1 MFGNT
6 KVIKND
12 VKWICKTLK
21 DNEKWK
27 GKIEE
32 NVGKCPAEERIGGL
46 EEYDKK
52 QNTKIDKVSD
62 KVSNLTG
69 KISVWGYI
77 LTGIIVICTI
87 LTIVLG
93 VFDRNKVR
101 GEMLQVYNGAPQYC
115 NCGRVG
121 RCSCDEKLCDCVE
134 CRTAIIEEED

>member
-12 VKWICKTLK
+12 VKWICKNLEE
-21 DNEKWK
+21 NEKWK

-32 NVGKCPAEERIGGL
+32 NVGKCPAKGRIDDL
-46 EEYDKK
+46 ESYDKG
-52 QNTKIDKVSD
+52 QNAKIDKVSD

-93 VFDRNKVR
+93 VFDKNKVR
-101 GEMLQVYNGAPQYC
+101 GGMLQVYNGAPQYC
-115 NCGRVG
+115 NCGHVG
-121 RCSCDEKLCDCVE
+121 RCFCNQKLCDCVE
-134 CRTAIIEEED
+134 CRTSITEGEN